1 SAMAWWLEAGVDVAV
16 QEEARDWLKPAAP
29 ARPTIVEAAPN
40 VAEPS
45 ADTLADLQS
54 WLASSATLPLAR
66 TAARRILPH
75 GPEQAAGMLL
85 SDRPTLEDAASGQ
98 PIRGESWAL
107 TRRMRAAS
115 GMSADEAY
123 SASLARFQP
132 PGARTGEADRQECA
146 ETARRPVRPVRPKG
160 RS

>member
-1 SAMAWWLEAGVDVAV
+1 MDSRSLIVLSSLPEHNSTRLHCPFLDHSVNAGEERPVGGNLESIGLAEARSAMAWWLEAGVDVAV

-54 WLASSATLPLAR
+54 WLASSATLPLAK

-75 GPEQAAGMLL
+75 GPEQAAVMLL
-85 SDRPTLEDAASGQ
+85 SDR
-98 PIRGESWAL
+98 
-107 TRRMRAAS
+107 
-115 GMSADEAY
+115 
-123 SASLARFQP
+123 
-132 PGARTGEADRQECA
+132 
-146 ETARRPVRPVRPKG
+146 
-160 RS
+160 

>member
-75 GPEQAAGMLL
+75 GPEQAAVMLL

-98 PIRGESWAL
+98 PIGGESWAL
-107 TRRMRAAS
+107 TRRMLAAI
-115 GMSADEAY
+115 GISADEAY
-123 SASLARFQP
+123 SASLACFEA
-132 PGARTGEADRQECA
+132 PGARMSEKDRQACA
-146 ETARRPVRPVRPKG
+146 EIARRHIRLV
-160 RS
+160 